1 MAYETLNYE
10 TFYDGGY
17 SSLNPDYGNFTGYR
31 LSGAQISS
39 PTGIQTANQI
49 NEVVSRIREGV
60 KNVEL
65 QPISQD
71 VFEQIPEQHLK
82 EINALMKLTGVKAS
96 VHSPMIDPAGFGERG
111 WGGNMAREDAER
123 KLFSIVERSHKVDP
137 DGNIPVVIHSTAGIP
152 GTEWT
157 PAKGIKPGE
166 KGRFKEHK
174 VVLIN
179 QETREMVPVEEEK
192 KFFPYISEKEFEEG
206 GILFT
211 PKKHLASLNATKW
224 DNDLTSLA
232 VYKKHAQEILGYGE
246 NNAEQLLLQEAHKPA
261 INENLN
267 KLTPKQNEAYQRVR
281 EANVF
286 LENIQLSFHSM
297 FQKAYEFGTPQQR
310 RQLKKLADTYKSK
323 LNTGLHK
330 VKINGEQK
338 YVPEIGYET
347 KQRLLLD
354 YAIKGLKD
362 ITSGKNPI
370 TSERDSNF
378 LAPKVYKPVEDFA
391 MEKSAE
397 TFGNVAFKS
406 YQKFK
411 DKSPIIAVENLYQ
424 GMAFSRAEDMK
435 KLIEKSKA
443 QFVRNAQEKGISK
456 SEAKK
461 QADKIIGM
469 TWDVGHLN
477 MMRKS
482 GFTEKDIEEETKKVA
497 KLVKHVHL
505 TDNFGYSDS
514 HLPPGMGNVP
524 FKKILEQLEK
534 AGSLKN
540 AMAVIEAGPFVQHFK
555 KSPFVETLKAMGS
568 PIYGAK
574 MAPYWN
580 QVSDM
585 QGAYFGFPMAYMP
598 EKHFSTYG
606 SGFSSLPEELGG
618 QIPGTQSRFSGTQ
631 NA

>member
-1 MAYETLNYE
+1 MAYEKLNYE
-10 TFYDGGY
+10 TFYEGGY
-17 SSLNPDYGNFTGYR
+17 SSLNPDYGNFSGYR
-31 LSGAQISS
+31 LKGSQISS

-71 VFEQIPEQHLK
+71 VFEQVPKQHLK

-111 WGGNMAREDAER
+111 WEGDMAREDAER
-123 KLFSIVERSHKVDP
+123 RLFSIVERSHKLDP

-152 GTEWT
+152 GTEWR
-157 PAKGIKPGE
+157 PAKGTKPGE
-166 KGRFKEHK
+166 AGRFKEHK

-179 QETREMVPVEEEK
+179 QETREMIPVEEEK
-192 KFFPYISEKEFEEG
+192 RYFPYITEKQFKEG
-206 GILFT
+206 GMKFT
-211 PKKHLASLNATKW
+211 PEKHLASINATKW

-232 VYKKHAQEILGYGE
+232 VYKKHADEVLGD
-246 NNAEQLLLQEAHKPA
+246 AELKLGHESLKPA
-261 INENLN
+261 IESNLK
-267 KLTPKQNEAYQRVR
+267 KLTPDQQKAYGKMRD
-281 EANVF
+281 ANIF
-286 LENIQLSFHSM
+286 LENVQLNFHSM
-297 FQKAYEFGTPQQR
+297 FQKAYKFGTSKQR
-310 RQLKKLADTYKSK
+310 RELKKLSDVYRKNMN
-323 LNTGLHK
+323 LGLHQM
-330 VKINGEQK
+330 KINGEK
-338 YVPEIGYET
+338 TWVPEIGYAT
-347 KQRLLLD
+347 RQKKLIDGAVKTLKQVT
-354 YAIKGLKD
+354 G
-362 ITSGKNPI
+362 GVNPI
-370 TSERDSNF
+370 TSERDKNF

-391 MEKSAE
+391 IDKAAE

-406 YQKFK
+406 YNKFK
-411 DKSPIIAVENLYQ
+411 ENSPIVAIENLYQ
-424 GMAFSRAEDMK
+424 GMAFSRAEDME
-435 KLIEKSKA
+435 KLIKKSKA
-443 QFVRNAQEKGISK
+443 QFVKKAREKGLSK
-456 SEAKK
+456 SVAKR

-477 MMRKS
+477 MMRKA
-482 GFTEKDIEEETKKVA
+482 GFTKKDIEEETKKIA

-505 TDNFGYSDS
+505 TDNFGFSDS

-524 FKKILEQLEK
+524 FKQILKQLEK
-534 AGSLKN
+534 AGALKD
-540 AMAVIEAGPFVQHFK
+540 ARAVIEAGPFVQHFK

-580 QVSDM
+580 QVADA
-585 QGAYFGFPMAYMP
+585 QGSYLGFPMAYMP

-618 QIPGTQSRFSGTQ
+618 QIPGTQSRVSGTP